1 MELKFLAF
9 LAMILFV
16 LPGGDKVTF
25 QRGEF
30 QNTGRTTDPAD
41 IGSCDP
47 VFGQVPDQSERGIRH
62 RVPGNDCRGRIICWR
77 SAGGGRFDFFAG
89 QSA

>member
-30 QNTGRTTDPAD
+30 QNTGRTADPAGIESRD
-41 IGSCDP
+41 S
-47 VFGQVPDQSERGIRH
+47 VFGPAPSQSKRGVRH
-62 RVPGNDCRGRIICWR
+62 GIFDNDCRGRVVYRR
-77 SAGGGRFDFFAG
+77 SASGGRFDFFAG